1 MLSSATTGAG
11 AGHQAQQNANDRV
24 LTVFGMLAAHLGSFA
39 VMYFW
44 LTGAILLF
52 TGNGGQL
59 VELTAL
65 SGVERWLFLAYPAVV
80 LISLLGWVFFALKR
94 DLLAIGLAGL
104 PVVYA
109 IAYYFYFNTL
119 R

>member
-1 MLSSATTGAG
+1 MVSAVPDSRPGTRIDE
-11 AGHQAQQNANDRV
+11 NDRT
-24 LTVFGMLAAHLGSFA
+24 LTLFGILGAHLGSFG

-52 TGNGGQL
+52 TGNGGQI
-59 VELTAL
+59 VEMTHFSAT
-65 SGVERWLFLAYPAVV
+65 ERLLFLAYPAVV
-80 LISLLGWVFFALKR
+80 LLSLFSWVFYFLRR
-94 DLLAIGLAGL
+94 DLLALGLAGL

-109 IAYYFYFNTL
+109 VLFYFYLNTA

>member
-1 MLSSATTGAG
+1 MVSAVSDSGPGTRM
-11 AGHQAQQNANDRV
+11 NENDRT
-24 LTVFGMLAAHLGSFA
+24 LTLFGILGAHLGSFG

-52 TGNGGQL
+52 TGNGGQI
-59 VELTAL
+59 VEITGLNAT
-65 SGVERWLFLAYPAVV
+65 ERLLFLAYPAVV
-80 LISLLGWVFFALKR
+80 LVSLLAWVFYFLKR
-94 DLLAIGLAGL
+94 DLPALGLAGL

-109 IAYYFYFNTL
+109 VLYYFYLNTV

>member
-11 AGHQAQQNANDRV
+11 QQTQPNTNDRV
-24 LTVFGMLAAHLGSFA
+24 LTVFGMLAAHLGSFG

-52 TGNGGQL
+52 TGNGGQM
-59 VELTAL
+59 VELTL
-65 SGVERWLFLAYPAVV
+65 LTGVERWLFLAYPAVV
-80 LISLLGWVFFALKR
+80 LISLFGWVFFALKR
-94 DLLAIGLAGL
+94 DLMALGLAGL

-109 IAYYFYFNTL
+109 ILYYFYFNTL